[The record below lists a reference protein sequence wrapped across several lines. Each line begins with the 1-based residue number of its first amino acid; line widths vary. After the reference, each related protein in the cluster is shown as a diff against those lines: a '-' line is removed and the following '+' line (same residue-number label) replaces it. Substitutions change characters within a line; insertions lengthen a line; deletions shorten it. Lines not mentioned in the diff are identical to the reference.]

1 MTLGSVGGTRVG
13 VGLRYAVEQ
22 QAVASAVLFQG
33 VHLVGERLVVAVEG
47 SQLALHG
54 RHRGNIKL
62 VNKYLMLVYL
72 YQIHVIITRVCQVSG
87 M

>member
-1 MTLGSVGGTRVG
+1 MYALGSVGGTRVG

-22 QAVASAVLFQG
+22 QAVATAVLFQG

-54 RHRGNIKL
+54 RHRCVGAAVVHGTGL
-62 VNKYLMLVYL
+62 VDAL
-72 YQIHVIITRVCQVSG
+72 
-87 M
+87 